1 MQNRGENAP
10 VLTFLHPLRSMFA
23 SFTKHVCK
31 PKHHHLKIVNTPFTK
46 RKHGSYDTQTWL
58 LRYANMAVTK
68 HGIHYPYLFMRY
80 CMKEADAFIN
90 RYSPSCKKWRRCR
103 WVMPLSSL
111 RVSKGVMEMTYLG

>member
-1 MQNRGENAP
+1 MQNRGENSP
-10 VLTFLHPLRSMFA
+10 VSTFLHPLQSMFA

-31 PKHHHLKIVNTPFTK
+31 PKHHHLKIVNMAFTI
-46 RKHGSYDTQTWL
+46 RKHATYEAWHITRICL
-58 LRYANMAVTK
+58 
-68 HGIHYPYLFMRY
+68 RY

>member
-1 MQNRGENAP
+1 MA
-10 VLTFLHPLRSMFA
+10 VT
-23 SFTKHVCK
+23 
-31 PKHHHLKIVNTPFTK
+31 I

>member
-31 PKHHHLKIVNTPFTK
+31 PKHHHLKIVNMPFTK

-68 HGIHYPYLFMRY
+68 HGIITRICL
-80 CMKEADAFIN
+80 CDI
-90 RYSPSCKKWRRCR
+90 
-103 WVMPLSSL
+103 V
-111 RVSKGVMEMTYLG
+111 

>member
-1 MQNRGENAP
+1 MA
-10 VLTFLHPLRSMFA
+10 FA
-23 SFTKHVCK
+23 
-31 PKHHHLKIVNTPFTK
+31 K
-46 RKHGSYDTQTWL
+46 RNHGIYESV
-58 LRYANMAVTK
+58 NMAFAK
-68 HGIHYPYLFMRY
+68 SAHHPYLFMRY

>member
-1 MQNRGENAP
+1 MNKNPSQVAWLG
-10 VLTFLHPLRSMFA
+10 FLISHIL
-23 SFTKHVCK
+23 
-31 PKHHHLKIVNTPFTK
+31 
-46 RKHGSYDTQTWL
+46 Q
-58 LRYANMAVTK
+58 
-68 HGIHYPYLFMRY
+68 YLFMRY

>member
-1 MQNRGENAP
+1 MQNWGENAP
-10 VLTFLHPLRSMFA
+10 VLTFLHPLQSIFA

-31 PKHHHLKIVNTPFTK
+31 PKHHHLKIVNMPFTK
-46 RKHGSYDTQTWL
+46 RKHGSYEAW
-58 LRYANMAVTK
+58 
-68 HGIHYPYLFMRY
+68 HHYPYLFMRY

>member
-10 VLTFLHPLRSMFA
+10 VSTFLHPLRSMFA

-31 PKHHHLKIVNTPFTK
+31 PKHHLLKIVNMPFTK
-46 RKHGSYDTQTWL
+46 RKHGIYDAQTWH
-58 LRYANMAVTK
+58 LRYTNMPLMK
-68 HGIHYPYLFMRY
+68 HGTHYPYLFMRY

-90 RYSPSCKKWRRCR
+90 LYSPSCKKWRRCR

>member
-1 MQNRGENAP
+1 MQNRGENVP
-10 VLTFLHPLRSMFA
+10 VLTFLHPSQSMFA

-31 PKHHHLKIVNTPFTK
+31 PKHHHLKIVNTPFMK
-46 RKHGSYDTQTWL
+46 RKHGTYEAQTCH
-58 LRYANMAVTK
+58 LRSMA
-68 HGIHYPYLFMRY
+68 HYPYLFMRY